1 MRKNVIVEECHKKIM
16 EKTKQVYAF
25 DENKDLAT
33 WKKELKEKFIEL
45 SGIADIEQNAC
56 PLNFEIEEEVQMEGY
71 KRIRFTI
78 ESEIGAIVPCYVLI
92 PDGKAE
98 KLPVVITLQ
107 GHSSGFH
114 NSIGEVKFA
123 GDIDYQ
129 PRGQFA
135 VQAVREGY
143 IAVAIEQRAMGEC
156 RARQGNH
163 DSAQMCSY
171 EANNAFLLGR
181 TIVGERTW
189 DISKVIDALANF
201 SECDLDKIVITGNS
215 GGGTT
220 TFYAACYDERIKMAL
235 PSCAYCTYAG
245 SIMDI
250 FHCSCNYIPSA
261 FKYFEMQDLS
271 GLIAPRTFIPVAG
284 KNDVIFPIE
293 EVRKAFETT
302 KKIYA
307 LEGAEENC
315 RLIETPKGH
324 WWCVDIMWPTIK
336 EEMKKLGWI
345 KQVIK

>member
-1 MRKNVIVEECHKKIM
+1 MRKKIIVEDCHVSVAK
-16 EKTKQVYAF
+16 KTKQLLAF
-25 DENKDLAT
+25 NPEKDFFA

-45 SGIADIEQNAC
+45 SGIHEIEANAC

-78 ESEIGAIVPCYVLI
+78 ESEKNAIVPCYVLI
-92 PDGKAE
+92 PDGAKE

-143 IAVAIEQRAMGEC
+143 IAVAIEQRAMGER
-156 RARQGNH
+156 RARVFNH
-163 DSAQMCSY
+163 DGAQMCSY
-171 EANNAFLLGR
+171 EANNAFILGR

-189 DISKVIDALANF
+189 DISRVIDALSNF
-201 SECDLDKIVITGNS
+201 SECDTDKIVVTGNS
-215 GGGTT
+215 GGGTA
-220 TFYAACYDERIKMAL
+220 TFYSACYDERVKIAV
-235 PSCAYCTYAG
+235 PSCAFCPYED
-245 SIMDI
+245 SIMAI

-261 FKYFEMQDLS
+261 FKYFEMQDLA

-284 KNDVIFPIE
+284 KVDDIFPIDG
-293 EVRKAFETT
+293 VRRGFETV
-302 KKIYA
+302 KDIYA
-307 LEGAEENC
+307 VAGAPENC
-315 RLIETPKGH
+315 KLVETPKGH
-324 WWCVDIMWPTIK
+324 WWCVDIIWPTIK

-345 KQVIK
+345 K